1 MSINYYKVETF
12 KFPHI
17 NKVNKLAYK
26 FWGKNGPLND
36 SYYIRLIF
44 QKLSFCLI
52 IDRQFAGVCLCE
64 NLGKKRCLISLL
76 MIDSKFQSKGFGK
89 ILLSFCLD
97 NLISKNFN
105 FCILQVST
113 KNSKAINLYENLKF
127 FKINFLNNYYIDEK
141 DSDAFLMGKYLYKP
155 KFDYECFVN

>member
-44 QKLSFCLI
+44 QKLSFSLI
-52 IDRQFAGVCLCE
+52 INRQFAGVCLCE

-76 MIDSKFQSKGFGK
+76 MIDKKFQSKGFGK

-105 FCILQVST
+105 FCILHVCT

-127 FKINFLNNYYIDEK
+127 FKINFLNNYYIGEK
-141 DSDAFLMGKYLYKP
+141 DPDAFLMGKYLYKP

>member
-1 MSINYYKVETF
+1 MSKNYYLE
-12 KFPHI
+12 KFQFSHI
-17 NKVNKLAYK
+17 NKVNQLAYK

-36 SYYIRLIF
+36 RYYVRLIF
-44 QKLSFCLI
+44 QKLSFSLI
-52 IDRQFAGVCLCE
+52 INRQFAGVCLCE

-76 MIDSKFQSKGFGK
+76 MIDTKFQSKGFGK

-113 KNSKAINLYENLKF
+113 KNSKAINLYENLNF
-127 FKINFLNNYYIDEK
+127 FKINYLNNYYIGER
-141 DSDAFLMGKYLYKP
+141 DSDAFLMGKFFLSL
-155 KFDYECFVN
+155 NQLL